1 MTAES
6 WRDGA
11 RRDPHFAASE
21 SPRYIGRPVTALAA
35 DAEVARWSGQALSTW
50 QLAAEYGFADVDGR
64 RPDWGAHYAEH
75 VAGAAS

>member
-21 SPRYIGRPVTALAA
+21 SPRYIGRAVTALAA